1 MIRLDR
7 VWHWGNSTRAR
18 CLAASDVFCSFL
30 VSYRTLDIIFAL
42 GATGPGVGKKAR
54 EHRKDLVQDACAPQV
69 SIASVGVAQIASK
82 SAIFAGSLLAGSRT
96 S

>member
-18 CLAASDVFCSFL
+18 RSAASDVFCSFL

-69 SIASVGVAQIASK
+69 DLHASVWLK
-82 SAIFAGSLLAGSRT
+82 SPRRVLSLLDPCWQPT
-96 S
+96 